1 MVRLRVNLNNPPKL
15 SEEQEA
21 ELKALAEMS
30 DDEIDT
36 SDIPPLDEKFWKNA
50 IRNPLFHGKPKP

>member
-1 MVRLRVNLNNPPKL
+1 MNLNNPPKL